1 MGFLG
6 ILEDKVLVHVPGTV
20 ILDENPAN
28 THIPT
33 GGLKL
38 GTGKNSHIV
47 LVPQPSNDPNDPLN
61 WPIWKKAMV
70 AIITGFGTIIFGA
83 VMNPLLNAV
92 SVVIANDYNVTVSKV
107 TLLAGYQTLI
117 TAGTAP
123 LVSAISK
130 KYGRRSMFLFASL
143 SGLVGNIVG
152 STTTDYKGLV
162 AARVVQGLSV
172 AAYEALFYVTIGDV
186 YFVHER
192 GFYVAIAT
200 FILAAVSNLTSVI
213 CGAIS
218 QSLGWRYIFHIF
230 IPISALQLILQFIF
244 VPETAYRRDPRFN
257 IDELQIADSVQAN
270 KNDTVGTYI
279 ENVGSR
285 EIPQQ
290 KTIVHE
296 MRLFTGIYTEENIL
310 KLVLG
315 PFVVLLN
322 PVITFATLA
331 QSWFVGAFVSIAYCL
346 SQIFSSAPYNLS
358 TLGIGNLSIGPFL
371 GGLFGLLLLGAIN
384 DPLIKLISRR
394 DHGVYEPG
402 YRLLLSILSLVT
414 PVGLITFGYGVQHSL
429 NIYLTAFLN
438 GMVVFGTLAM
448 ITATSS
454 YLLDAYRSMS
464 NEIFIIGMSVRAFIL
479 YTFSYFI
486 NNWKT
491 RSGAMA
497 VFSTIGYI
505 SIGMVALMPFVFVF
519 GKRYRSI
526 WFRYNLMVKFG
537 ITEQTTSTG

>member
-6 ILEDKVLVHVPGTV
+6 ILEDKVLLHVPGTV
-20 ILDENPAN
+20 TLDENPAN

-33 GGLKL
+33 DGMKL

-61 WPIWKKAMV
+61 WPAWKKAIV
-70 AIITGFGTIIFGA
+70 TIITGFGTIIFGA

-130 KYGRRSMFLFASL
+130 KHGRRSISIFASL

-152 STTTDYKGLV
+152 SATKDYTGLV

-172 AAYEALFYVTIGDV
+172 AAYEALFYVTIGDI
-186 YFVHER
+186 YFVHKR

-218 QSLGWRYIFHIF
+218 QSLGWRYIFRIF

-244 VPETAYRRDPRFN
+244 VPETAYRRDSRFD
-257 IDELQIADSVQAN
+257 IDELQVADSAQAKN
-270 KNDTVGTYI
+270 KNTVGTHI
-279 ENVGSR
+279 ENMASQ

-290 KTIVHE
+290 KTIVQE
-296 MRLFTGIYTEENIL
+296 MRIFTGVYTEENIL

-346 SQIFSSAPYNLS
+346 NQIFLSPPYNLS

-371 GGLFGLLLLGAIN
+371 GGLLGLLLLGAIN
-384 DPLIKLISRR
+384 DPLIKFISRR
-394 DHGVYEPG
+394 NHGVYEPE
-402 YRLLLSILSLVT
+402 YRLLLSILSLAM
-414 PVGLITFGYGVQHSL
+414 PVGLIAFGYAVQHSL
-429 NIYLTAFLN
+429 NLYLTAFSN
-438 GMVVFGTLAM
+438 GVAVFRTLAM

-464 NEIFIIGMSVRAFIL
+464 NEIFIIGMSVRSFIL
-479 YTFSYFI
+479 YTFSYLPI
-486 NNWKT
+486 TGRPDLVLWQ
-491 RSGAMA
+491 SSLLLG
-497 VFSTIGYI
+497 I
-505 SIGMVALMPFVFVF
+505 
-519 GKRYRSI
+519 YR
-526 WFRYNLMVKFG
+526 LG
-537 ITEQTTSTG
+537 